1 VSNSEEEHAPQQEDH
16 ALEEEEL
23 ARMQEGDLEENMV
36 VKESIV
42 SA

>member
-16 ALEEEEL
+16 VLKEEEL
-23 ARMQEGDLEENMV
+23 ATMQEGDLEENMV